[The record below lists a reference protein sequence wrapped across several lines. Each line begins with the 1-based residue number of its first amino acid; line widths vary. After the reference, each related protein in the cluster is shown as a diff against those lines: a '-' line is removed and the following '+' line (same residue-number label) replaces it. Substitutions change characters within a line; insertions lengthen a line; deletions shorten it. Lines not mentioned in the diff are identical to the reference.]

1 MIFKA
6 LPRQPFKPETSK
18 LQTLNT
24 WQQYLFVIII
34 IISNM
39 IISILN
45 PDHRHLELTDD
56 ARRPLLAQLFLRA
69 RSESRRRQR
78 GCRPNLLVSMFHY
91 VLLVLSV
98 HVFSLLRL
106 GIIDMLRLLQV
117 VRGERGGAEGGG
129 GGHNNDDDDAATT
142 ARTAIM
148 KMVVFIAWQE
158 LYQ

>member
-1 MIFKA
+1 
-6 LPRQPFKPETSK
+6 
-18 LQTLNT
+18 
-24 WQQYLFVIII
+24 
-34 IISNM
+34 M

-106 GIIDMLRLLQV
+106 GIIDMLRLLLQV